1 MRKAFAAVLLA
12 AAVTATAEPPDAPPT
27 RPRSQPPSP
36 DAVLKMLGGGHRPCV
51 ERRTGGA
58 IDWTRGQILADGE
71 AKVRGASGQAV
82 AMARR
87 AARLVAA
94 RNAVLLISG
103 LRVDADGAY
112 PDIRSGQISVEAV
125 LKDCQEA
132 AFEYD
137 PMGRTV
143 RVTLRVPFYGVRG
156 VVKLTGVAAT
166 PQADA
171 WDWPKE
177 RQDGGTADIVVVD
190 ARKTK
195 FQPVLFPRLETVH
208 GKKVFDAGDDPEGE
222 QHARALAVYATK
234 MAPPAQPATQPDSR
248 PAARLLVLTASTSKG
263 NSNGAAVL
271 GDSELAEL
279 AARPEARRCM
289 ADGRLVIL
297 TSEPR

>member
-1 MRKAFAAVLLA
+1 
-12 AAVTATAEPPDAPPT
+12 
-27 RPRSQPPSP
+27 
-36 DAVLKMLGGGHRPCV
+36 
-51 ERRTGGA
+51 
-58 IDWTRGQILADGE
+58 
-71 AKVRGASGQAV
+71 
-82 AMARR
+82 
-87 AARLVAA
+87 
-94 RNAVLLISG
+94 
-103 LRVDADGAY
+103 
-112 PDIRSGQISVEAV
+112 V

-156 VVKLTGVAAT
+156 VVRLTGVAAT

-208 GKKVFDAGDDPEGE
+208 GKKVFDAGDVPEGE
-222 QHARALAVYATK
+222 LHARALAVYATK
-234 MAPPAQPATQPDSR
+234 TAPPAQPATQPDSR

>member
-1 MRKAFAAVLLA
+1 MRKAFAAVFLA
-12 AAVTATAEPPDAPPT
+12 AAVTAPAEPPDAPTT
-27 RPRSQPPSP
+27 RPQAKPPSP
-36 DAVLKMLGGGHRPCV
+36 DAVLKMLGADHRPCV

-58 IDWTRGQILADGE
+58 IDWTRGEILADGE

-103 LRVDADGAY
+103 LRVDANGAY
-112 PDIRSGQISVEAV
+112 PDIRSGRISVEAV

-143 RVTLRVPFYGVRG
+143 RVTLRVPLYGVRG
-156 VVKLTGVAAT
+156 VVKLAGVVPT
-166 PQADA
+166 QQVDT

-177 RQDGGTADIVVVD
+177 RQGGGAADIVVID

-195 FQPVLFPRLETVH
+195 FQPVLFPRLESTQ
-208 GKKVFDAGDDPEGE
+208 GKKVFDAGDVPKSEL
-222 QHARALAVYATK
+222 HARALAVYVTK
-234 MAPPAQPATQPDSR
+234 TAPSAQPATQPDSR
-248 PAARLLVLTASTSKG
+248 PAARLLVLTASASKG

-279 AARPEARRCM
+279 AAHPEARGCM

-297 TSEPR
+297 TSEPK